1 MSKLPVDKF
10 FQLLRYA
17 IGTSVEFPKDIPEE
31 MWTDIYKIARQQ
43 ALLGI
48 LFHGIQNNSSVR
60 MEKSLL
66 LQWYA
71 VNEQIKGRNVVM
83 NKKCVELTEMLKQ
96 DGFESCILKGQGNAL
111 LYEVR
116 GESLAL
122 LRMPGDIDVWTMPG
136 ERSKDKGQRLKIREI
151 IRYVKTKNPDAK
163 ACYHHVD
170 YGMFKGVEVEVHYR
184 PSFMFNPVHNSRLQK
199 WFIQMADV
207 GCQMAELP
215 EGVGS
220 VRVPNREFNVLFQLS
235 HIYNHLLHEGIGLR
249 QIIDYYYLLRKV
261 QGSRFK
267 VQSQL
272 TVQDSRFKVQGSTKS
287 LDETLK
293 YLGLERIAGAVMWV
307 LGYLVH
313 GEGFMVHGFK
323 RDEWM
328 ICEPDERRGK
338 LLLDEIMKGGNFGQY
353 DFDGR
358 RKKEDG
364 RVMKNIQRIKRDIR
378 MVRYFPSECMWEPM
392 FRVYHWFWRQWY
404 N

>member
-122 LRMPGDIDVWTMPG
+122 LRMPGDIDVWVRPSERLRVKG
-136 ERSKDKGQRLKIREI
+136 ERLKIREI
-151 IRYVKTKNPDAK
+151 IRYVRTKNPNAK

-215 EGVGS
+215 EGTGS
-220 VRVPNREFNVLFQLS
+220 VRVPNREFNVVFQLS

-261 QGSRFK
+261 QDSRFK
-267 VQSQL
+267 VQGQL
-272 TVQDSRFKVQGSTKS
+272 TVQGSKFMVQGSTKS

-293 YLGLERIAGAVMWV
+293 YLGLNKIAEAMMWV
-307 LGYLVH
+307 LHEVLGLSDEYLIAPKN
-313 GEGFMVHGFK
+313 EK
-323 RDEWM
+323 L
-328 ICEPDERRGK
+328 GK
-338 LLLDEIMKGGNFGQY
+338 ILLSEILRGGNFGFY
-353 DFDGR
+353 DAEN
-358 RKKEDG
+358 RKANSALK
-364 RVMKNIQRIKRDIR
+364 KNIQRIKRDIR

>member
-1 MSKLPVDKF
+1 MSNILFTNHTQLMSKLPVDKF

-122 LRMPGDIDVWTMPG
+122 LRMPGDIDVWVRPSERLRVKG
-136 ERSKDKGQRLKIREI
+136 ERLKIREI
-151 IRYVKTKNPDAK
+151 IRYVRTKNPNAK

-170 YGMFKGVEVEVHYR
+170 GGSYKGVEFEIHYR
-184 PSFMFNPVHNSRLQK
+184 PSFMNNMINNRRLQR
-199 WFIQMADV
+199 WCEEQAREQFV
-207 GCQMAELP
+207 HEVELP
-215 EGVGS
+215 GGTGS
-220 VRVPNREFNVLFQLS
+220 ICVPMIHFNYIYQMS
-235 HIYNHLLHEGIGLR
+235 HIYNHVNRDGIGLR
-249 QIIDYYYLLRKV
+249 QMIDYYYLLKADGRGKKEDVEKTMRWLGMYKV
-261 QGSRFK
+261 A
-267 VQSQL
+267 
-272 TVQDSRFKVQGSTKS
+272 T
-287 LDETLK
+287 
-293 YLGLERIAGAVMWV
+293 AVMWV
-307 LGYLVH
+307 LHEVLGLEKEYLIV
-313 GEGFMVHGFK
+313 
-323 RDEWM
+323 
-328 ICEPDERRGK
+328 PPNERLGRF
-338 LLLDEIMKGGNFGQY
+338 LLDEIMIGGNFGQY
-353 DFDGR
+353 EVDGKR
-358 RKKEDG
+358 MVVSG
-364 RVMKNIQRIKRDIR
+364 RLTKNIQRLQRDFR
-378 MVRYFPSECMWEPM
+378 LLSFFPSECLWEPV
-392 FRVYHWFWRQWY
+392 FRIYHWFWRLAH
-404 N
+404 

>member
-1 MSKLPVDKF
+1 MDYIGFLRYCIDSNTPKLPEDVKNIDWNKMMIW
-10 FQLLRYA
+10 A
-17 IGTSVEFPKDIPEE
+17 E
-31 MWTDIYKIARQQ
+31 QQ
-43 ALLGI
+43 AIVGVI
-48 LFHGIQNNSSVR
+48 YNGIQKTNH
-60 MEKSLL
+60 SLNIPTENLFQWIGYVSLIERQNRL
-66 LQWYA
+66 L
-71 VNEQIKGRNVVM
+71 
-83 NKKCVELTEMLKQ
+83 NKRCVELTEILGQ
-96 DGFESCILKGQGNAL
+96 YGYESCILKGQGNAL
-111 LYEVR
+111 MYPNPLWR
-116 GESLAL
+116 T
-122 LRMPGDIDVWTMPG
+122 PGDIDVWTMPG

-207 GCQMAELP
+207 GCQMTELP
-215 EGVGS
+215 DGIGS
-220 VRVPNREFNVLFQLS
+220 ICVPTNYFNCIYQLS

-267 VQSQL
+267 VQGQL
-272 TVQDSRFKVQGSTKS
+272 TVQDSRFKVQSSTKS

-293 YLGLERIAGAVMWV
+293 YLGLDKIAGAVMWV

-353 DFDGR
+353 DSDGR
-358 RKKEDG
+358 RKMEEG

-378 MVRYFPSECMWEPM
+378 MVRYFPSECLWEPV
-392 FRVYHWFWRQWY
+392 FRLYHWFWRQWY